1 MKISQSIKIIFINFK
16 HFIKNLE
23 SDVLKKNAT
32 LWKTIIDP
40 GLTEFRHV
48 IEMCKQR
55 TFLELQNSFSK
66 ILHDEIDVEE
76 TARSGE
82 ENAVQACSKYFS
94 ETIHDMV
101 SMKNSSI
108 I

>member
-1 MKISQSIKIIFINFK
+1 MSKLIKIIYKNFK

-82 ENAVQACSKYFS
+82 ENAVQA
-94 ETIHDMV
+94 
-101 SMKNSSI
+101 
-108 I
+108 